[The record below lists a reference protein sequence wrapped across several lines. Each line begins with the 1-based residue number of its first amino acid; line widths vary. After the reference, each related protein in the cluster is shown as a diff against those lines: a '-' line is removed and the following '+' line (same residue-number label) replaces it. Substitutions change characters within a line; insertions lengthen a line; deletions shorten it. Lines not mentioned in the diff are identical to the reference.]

1 MNTQTATKTATK
13 TKTCDRCQAPTTH
26 RGITGLC
33 RACAITARNKS
44 RPTQEVKPRHDDD
57 YEAPHFTET
66 DPYKNYAAAV
76 EGVMTPGEFITI
88 GEMKRRVG
96 ELFYRPEWMQDVVK
110 SFEAKGANPVR
121 YGLKET
127 AKEICAKLGHMREM
141 NKPNCPRCGGKV

>member
-1 MNTQTATKTATK
+1 MKT
-13 TKTCDRCQAPTTH
+13 TT
-26 RGITGLC
+26 I
-33 RACAITARNKS
+33 A
-44 RPTQEVKPRHDDD
+44 EVKSQYDR
-57 YEAPHFTET
+57 EAPHFTET
-66 DPYKNYAAAV
+66 EVYNDYAAAV

-96 ELFYRPEWMQDVVK
+96 AMFYKPEWMQDVVK
-110 SFEAKGANPVR
+110 AFEPRGAKPVR